1 MKRFLF
7 GFILISSFITIVY
20 GTYRFLNTPTYHIRF
35 NSTGGSKVENI
46 LIKENNTLKNL
57 PTPTKENYEFVGWY
71 FENNPFDLTLKINQ
85 DYTLNAVWK
94 EESKK
99 TYTIYFDT
107 LGGITINPIILEI
120 IILLEPI
127 VVKNIVKVRPLK

>member
-7 GFILISSFITIVY
+7 GFIL
-20 GTYRFLNTPTYHIRF
+20 
-35 NSTGGSKVENI
+35 
-46 LIKENNTLKNL
+46 
-57 PTPTKENYEFVGWY
+57 TKENYEFVGWY

-107 LGGITINPIILEI
+107 LGGTTINPITLEENTS
-120 IILLEPI
+120 LNEFPI
-127 VVKNIVKVRPLK
+127 PEKEGYKFENWLYQNKVINNLIANKNMTLIAKYQKANNE